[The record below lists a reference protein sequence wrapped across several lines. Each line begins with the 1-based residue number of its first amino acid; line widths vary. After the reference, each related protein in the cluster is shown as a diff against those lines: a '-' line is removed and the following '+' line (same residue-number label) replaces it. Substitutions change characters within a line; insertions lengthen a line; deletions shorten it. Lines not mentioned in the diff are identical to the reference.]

1 MTDTMT
7 KATCKDYGTSTCHI
21 ETDEIGETVCMCD
34 NARRARGTIK
44 DSGNRTEFETGAV
57 RDIQQGKGRFDL
69 MPLDIMSKVFAVEFA
84 DEFEEGSIADV
95 LKSIADFQRTGNKR
109 WLCIAIAQYS
119 LAVNVD
125 LPKLM
130 LDVAKHF
137 ENGALKYGEHNWQ
150 KGIPIS
156 RYIDSALRHLMKD
169 CACETD
175 EDHAAAFVWN
185 CMCAAWTMENLLEM
199 DDYTLA
205 RKTCD
210 ANKNEHNTL

>member
-7 KATCKDYGTSTCHI
+7 KAMCEDYGTSACRI
-21 ETDEIGETVCMCD
+21 VTDEIGETVCMCD

-69 MPLDIMSKVFAVEFA
+69 VPLDIMSKVFAVEFA

-95 LKSIADFQRTGNKR
+95 LKSIAFFQRTGNIR
-109 WLCIAIAQYS
+109 WLCIAIVQYS
-119 LAVNVD
+119 QAVHVS
-125 LPKLM
+125 LPTLM
-130 LDVAKHF
+130 LDVARHF
-137 ENGALKYGEHNWQ
+137 ENGALKYGERNWE

-169 CACETD
+169 LAGETD

-185 CMCAAWTMENLLEM
+185 CMCAAWTMEHLPAM

-205 RKTCD
+205 RKTCTESKID
-210 ANKNEHNTL
+210 V

>member
-7 KATCKDYGTSTCHI
+7 KAMCKDYGTSACRI
-21 ETDEIGETVCMCD
+21 VTDEIGEPVCMCD

-69 MPLDIMSKVFAVEFA
+69 MPLDIMSKVFEIEFA
-84 DEFEEGSIADV
+84 DEFEESSIADV
-95 LKSIADFQRTGNKR
+95 LKSIADFKRTGNKR
-109 WLCIAIAQYS
+109 WLCIAIAHYS
-119 LAVNVD
+119 QAVHVD

-137 ENGALKYGEHNWQ
+137 ENGALKYGEHNWE
-150 KGIPIS
+150 KGIPVS
-156 RYIDSALRHLMKD
+156 RYIDSAVRHLMKD

-185 CMCAAWTMENLLEM
+185 CMCAAWTMEHLPVM

-205 RKTCD
+205 RKTCTASKID
-210 ANKNEHNTL
+210 V